1 MNDSVARPDQ
11 AHASLRHR
19 PRVYNLPAGL
29 PFLDLL
35 AKGVWDDAGGDKLVL
50 ARATVLLP
58 NRRACRNLRDAFLRL
73 TDGAPLLLPRL
84 QPIGDVDD
92 DELVLN
98 ADEGSFDLPPAITPL
113 ERQLLLTNM
122 VLRKL
127 GEGTDPGVAARLAE
141 TLAALLDSAQIEEA
155 SLDRLDDLVPDKF
168 ADHWQITIAFLQIIR
183 DNWPAILAERGQMDP
198 VARRIQLIRVLTER
212 LRSHPPVDR
221 IYAAGS
227 TGSVPATAELL
238 GLVARLPTGK
248 VVLPGLD
255 LELDDAA
262 WDAVAGEPSHPQH
275 GLRRLLEQIGIK
287 RSEVRPWSGADDATA
302 RQARAR
308 MISDAQRPAVTTD
321 SWLDQPLPPDAAFA
335 GLRRIDAASPQ
346 DEAGAVALVMREALE
361 TRGRTAALITPDRN
375 LARRVVAE
383 LARWNVA
390 VDDSAGQPL
399 SHTGPGVFFR
409 LIAQAIGERAA
420 PAPLLALLKHPLA
433 AGGMRRSEFLAH
445 TRYLERR
452 VLRGPRPAPGFEG
465 LADAVAGSRHAGD
478 LHTFIARLA
487 AKAAPLEAVMTSDDA
502 ILADLVVAHT
512 QLAEWLAM
520 SSDTGVTALWDG
532 DAGEALANFVGE
544 LRQSASLLGRIPGAA
559 WPSLLDALLSGRA
572 VRPRY
577 GSHPR
582 LFIWGL
588 LEARLQ
594 QADVLILGGLNEGT
608 WPPEPQED
616 PWMSRPMRVELGL
629 APPER
634 RIGLTA
640 HDFAQ
645 AAASPVVV
653 LSRAGKIDGAP
664 TVPSRWLLRLDAMLA
679 NDPRWKAT
687 LVHDY
692 PDWHRRLDTPPAISP
707 VKPPQPR
714 PPVEA
719 RPRGLSVTQIETWIR
734 DPYAIFARHILD
746 LKPLEAIDADP
757 GALDRGLIIHAALD
771 AFMREHQDAMPDDA
785 LTRLIACG
793 ESTFRPYIA
802 RPSVR
807 AFWWPRFQRIARWF
821 IAFEQARRDDG
832 VVPLASELRG
842 ATILDGPA
850 GPFELR
856 CKADRIDA
864 AGADALA
871 IIDYKTGQPPSGKQI
886 AAGLSPQL
894 PLEAMIALA
903 DGFAGIRGGTVA
915 ELAHVR
921 LTGGTPAGVYLPVN
935 APRNGAVAS
944 PDMLAAEARAGLLKR
959 IAQFDL
965 LRTAYLSRPRP
976 EWLARDGVYDHLAR
990 VREWSQVEDDMP

>member
-1 MNDSVARPDQ
+1 MNERVAQPEP

-29 PFLDLL
+29 PFLDFL
-35 AKGVWDDAGGDKLVL
+35 AKGIWDDAAGDKLAL

-84 QPIGDVDD
+84 QPVGDVDD
-92 DELVLN
+92 DEFILN
-98 ADEGSFDLPPAITPL
+98 ADDGGFDLPPAIAPL
-113 ERQLLLTNM
+113 DRQLILTKM
-122 VLRKL
+122 VLKKL
-127 GEGTDPGVAARLAE
+127 GAGTDPGVAARLAE
-141 TLAALLDSAQIEEA
+141 TLASLLDSAQIDEA
-155 SLDRLDDLVPDKF
+155 SLDRLDNLVPETF
-168 ADHWQITIAFLQIIR
+168 SDHWQITIAFLQIIR
-183 DNWPAILAERGQMDP
+183 DAWPAILAERGQMDP
-198 VARRIQLIRVLTER
+198 VERRVRLIRGLTQR
-212 LRSHPPVDR
+212 WTAAPPTDLV
-221 IYAAGS
+221 YAAGS
-227 TGSVPATAELL
+227 TGSIPATAELL

-248 VVLPGLD
+248 LVLPGLD
-255 LELDDAA
+255 TALDEAA

-275 GLRRLLEQIGIK
+275 GLRRLLEQIGLK
-287 RSEVRPWSGADDATA
+287 RSEIRLWPGADDAA

-308 MISDAQRPAVTTD
+308 MLSDAQRPAITTD
-321 SWLDQPLPPDAAFA
+321 TWLNQPLPPDTAFA

-346 DEAGAVALVMREALE
+346 DEAGAVALVMRETLE
-361 TRGRTAALITPDRN
+361 TPGRTAALVTPDRN

-383 LARWNVA
+383 LARWDIA
-390 VDDSAGQPL
+390 VDDSAGRPL
-399 SHTGPGVFFR
+399 SHTTPGVFFR
-409 LIAQAIGERAA
+409 LVAQAVGEHAA

-433 AGGMRRSEFLAH
+433 AGGMPRADFLSYA
-445 TRYLERR
+445 RYVERR

-465 LADAVAGSRHAGD
+465 LADAAAGSHHAHDVHG
-478 LHTFIARLA
+478 FVARLA
-487 AKAAPLEAVMTSDDA
+487 AKAAPLQALMARDEAV
-502 ILADLVVAHT
+502 LAELLVAHT
-512 QLAEWLAM
+512 ELAEWLATQG
-520 SSDTGVTALWDG
+520 DAGHTALWSG

-544 LRQSASLLGRIPGAA
+544 LRQSASLLERIPGAA
-559 WPSLLDALLSGRA
+559 WPSLLDALLAGRV

-594 QADVLILGGLNEGT
+594 QADVLILGGLNEGN

-616 PWMSRPMRVELGL
+616 PWMSRPMRAEIGL

-634 RIGLTA
+634 RIGLSA

-645 AAASPVVV
+645 AAASPAVV
-653 LSRAGKIDGAP
+653 LSRAGKVDGAP

-687 LVHDY
+687 LVEGY
-692 PDWHRRLDTPPAISP
+692 AEWHRRLDTPAAIAP
-707 VKPPQPR
+707 VKPPRPR
-714 PPVEA
+714 PPVKA

-746 LKPLEAIDADP
+746 LQPLEPIDADP

-771 AFMREHQDAMPDDA
+771 SFMRVHQDALPDDA
-785 LTRLIACG
+785 FARLVACG
-793 ESTFRPYIA
+793 EEAFRPYMA

-821 IAFEQARRDDG
+821 IAFEQARRADG
-832 VVPLASELRG
+832 KLPLASELRG
-842 ATILDGPA
+842 ATVLPGPA

-864 AGADALA
+864 AGASALA

-886 AAGLSPQL
+886 AVGLSPQL
-894 PLEAMIALA
+894 PLEALIALA
-903 DGFAGIRGGTVA
+903 GGFAGITGRTIA

-921 LTGGTPAGVYLPVN
+921 LSGGTPAGMYLPVN
-935 APRNGAVAS
+935 AQRGGAVVA
-944 PDMLAAEARAGLLKR
+944 PDLLAAEAREGLLKR

-965 LRTAYLSRPRP
+965 PRTAYLSRPRP
-976 EWLARDGVYDHLAR
+976 EWLAREGDYDHLAR
-990 VREWSQVEDDMP
+990 VREWSQVEDDLP